1 MSTQWGKNKATT
13 KTEKYECTKKGN
25 WERKC
30 GKKKKRVPSEQKNEW
45 KIKEMNTQCEM
56 EFKYTQ
62 KGKIGR
68 KPLKQS
74 NISTPIKEN

>member
-30 GKKKKRVPSEQKNEW
+30 GKKKKEYPVSKKMSEKLKKWIPSVRWN
-45 KIKEMNTQCEM
+45 
-56 EFKYTQ
+56 
-62 KGKIGR
+62 
-68 KPLKQS
+68 L
-74 NISTPIKEN
+74 STPRKEK